1 MRLIGCADARTLTE
15 IPVRHQIDRI
25 NDAVG
30 RCVAPLIVVF
40 IFLNRYF
47 IQGLVGSGVKG

>member
-1 MRLIGCADARTLTE
+1 MRAAG
-15 IPVRHQIDRI
+15 VIDRI